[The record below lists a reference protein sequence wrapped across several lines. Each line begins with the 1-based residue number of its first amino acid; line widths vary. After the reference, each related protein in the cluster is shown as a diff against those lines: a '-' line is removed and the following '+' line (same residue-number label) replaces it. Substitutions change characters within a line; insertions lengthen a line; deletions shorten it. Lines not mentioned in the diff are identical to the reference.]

1 MIIEINLEQF
11 SKTSYLYTCLVKT
24 NNKQMK
30 SIAAVLL
37 ILISTSTLAQTTS
50 LNLASDVW
58 PPFTNVEEEKSIA
71 MDIVN
76 EALLKNEITTNYEIV
91 DFGMVMEGIA
101 LGKFDGSGA
110 LWKDKSRE
118 ETLMFSDAYLQNQL
132 ILVGK
137 KGSDVQFT
145 SFSELDNKRIGVV
158 ENYAYGDSLLSGKD
172 NQIIYG
178 SSDQQNL
185 ERLFSGQI
193 DYFLVDALLIQY
205 LLKFQ
210 LNDVRE
216 LLEIGEYPLIVKSL
230 HLAIRKD
237 FSNAEQVLNDFNRA
251 IKTMMADGSYN
262 EILELNWVSADVD
275 GDGKLELI
283 LAGNEAGKAAPE
295 YSYNI
300 LYSDQN
306 LSAEGYYVDGK
317 MFQSWEDV
325 PNEYKVDIP
334 RVDYQP
340 GLDDATMKIKF

>member
-1 MIIEINLEQF
+1 
-11 SKTSYLYTCLVKT
+11 
-24 NNKQMK
+24 MK
-30 SIAAVLL
+30 SITAILL
-37 ILISTSTLAQTTS
+37 FFLATNVLAQTES
-50 LNLASDVW
+50 LNLSSDIW

-71 MDIVN
+71 MDIVI
-76 EALLKNEITTNYEIV
+76 EALSNIGITTNYEIV
-91 DFGMVMEGIA
+91 DFGLVMEGIA
-101 LGKFDGSGA
+101 SGKFDGSGA
-110 LWKDKSRE
+110 LWIDKSRE
-118 ETLMFSDAYLQNQL
+118 ETLMFSDTYLQNQL

-137 KGSDVQFT
+137 KGSDVGFS
-145 SFSELDNKRIGVV
+145 SFSEVDNKRIGVV
-158 ENYAYGDSLLSGKD
+158 ENYAYGDALLSGEE
-172 NQIIYG
+172 NQIVYG

-185 ERLFSGQI
+185 ERLLSDQI

-216 LLEIGEYPLIVKSL
+216 LLAIGEFPLIVKSL

-237 FSNAEQVLNDFNRA
+237 IHDANMVITRFNEA
-251 IKTMMADGSYN
+251 IKTMIADGSYN

-283 LAGNEAGKAAPE
+283 LSGNEAGKAAPE

-306 LSAEGYYVDGK
+306 LSSDGYYVDGK
-317 MFQSWEDV
+317 MYKSWEDV

-334 RVDYQP
+334 KVEYQP
-340 GLDDATMKIKF
+340 GLDDATMKIRL